1 MGREITPP
9 SSTCN
14 GRQLTSTSPCLCSPP
29 GSKGRNASSP
39 TWTASSGGEKPSPVF
54 NSKASTARP
63 RARSQLRGNARVIQ
77 IIAALFCLSSTPCFP
92 KYVVSTMCSM
102 MPFINSLVESK
113 AREVPQLLMLPIAS
127 PERVSLPPKENPQKN
142 QNKKPPRNQVR
153 VVEAL
158 FYLLQMK
165 NNRSYLFQL

>member
-1 MGREITPP
+1 
-9 SSTCN
+9 
-14 GRQLTSTSPCLCSPP
+14 
-29 GSKGRNASSP
+29 
-39 TWTASSGGEKPSPVF
+39 
-54 NSKASTARP
+54 
-63 RARSQLRGNARVIQ
+63 
-77 IIAALFCLSSTPCFP
+77 
-92 KYVVSTMCSM
+92 M
-102 MPFINSLVESK
+102 MPFTNSSVESK

-127 PERVSLPPKENPQKN
+127 PERVPLPPKENPHKN